1 METGISTIII
11 RAFRDQDYAGIV
23 DLSNAVYADYPWS
36 EAEFRHWDER
46 YDGQRVK
53 LERIVADDPSGR
65 MLGWAEYHHDPSGY
79 HPQKLFI
86 DITVHP
92 AQQNRGTGSRLYTE
106 LLARMAPLD
115 PIALWA
121 NTRETFDRAVR
132 FLERRGFA
140 EKRRAWESRLNVAA
154 FDPAPFLE
162 KAARGVQDLQI
173 TTAAEEREKDP
184 EWMQKLYD
192 LDLEVGE
199 DVPRVDAYTPQPLE
213 QHMKRLLDN
222 PDWLSDAHFLAKD
235 GERYVAESNMF
246 RSDQLPDVLY
256 QGITGTRRAYR
267 GRGVALALKLRTV
280 EYARGHGCREI
291 RTWNDT
297 LNAPMLHINVNLGFV
312 RQPAWITF
320 EWVHD
325 QHGEQATDGVR

>member
-1 METGISTIII
+1 METGIGTLTI
-11 RAFRDQDYAGIV
+11 RAFRDQDYPGIV
-23 DLSNAVYADYPWS
+23 GLSNAVYTDYPWS

-53 LERIVADDPSGR
+53 MERIIADDPHGR

-79 HPQKLFI
+79 HPQKLFM

-92 AQQNRGTGSRLYTE
+92 DQQGRGVGSHLYEE
-106 LLARMAPLD
+106 LLARLAALD
-115 PIALWA
+115 PIVLWA

-132 FLERRGFA
+132 FLERRGFT

-154 FDPAPFLE
+154 FDPTPFLE
-162 KAARGVQDLQI
+162 NAARATQGLEISTV
-173 TTAAEEREKDP
+173 AKEREKDP
-184 EWMQKLYD
+184 DWVQQLYD
-192 LDLEVGE
+192 LELEVGE

-213 QHMKRLLDN
+213 QHMKRLLEN
-222 PDWLSDAHFLAKD
+222 PDWLPDAHFLAQD
-235 GERYVAESNMF
+235 GDRYVAESNLF
-246 RSDQLPDVLY
+246 RSQQLPDVFY

-280 EYARGHGCREI
+280 AYARRRGIREI

-297 LNAPMLHINVNLGFV
+297 LNAPMLHINMKLGFV

-320 EWVHD
+320 E
-325 QHGEQATDGVR
+325 QVRRADSGRGGT